1 MPAYKKSLFTHG
13 IKSFQPYKK
22 YSQSYGGTGGCCGM
36 GMTSRLDDQL
46 LSLVRGASRINLKG
60 ARTKA
65 RTGKGL
71 RLVR

>member
-22 YSQSYGGTGGCCGM
+22 YSQSYGGTGKCGM

-46 LSLVRGASRINLKG
+46 LSLVKGASRINLKG